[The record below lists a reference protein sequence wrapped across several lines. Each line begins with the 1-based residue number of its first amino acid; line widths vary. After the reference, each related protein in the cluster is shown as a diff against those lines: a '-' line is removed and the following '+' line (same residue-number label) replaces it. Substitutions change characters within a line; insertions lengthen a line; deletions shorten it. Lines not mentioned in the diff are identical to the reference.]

1 MSNVVR
7 VFLFLGI
14 FLVNGLRAD
23 VIMSKDDS
31 DLSRLKSAVN
41 SGIDPAKLIT
51 GKSLDANKLLLS
63 FKKEK
68 IPSMSSEQNEAT
80 EDEEELSEEPALS
93 ASTLPNNAKKMDE
106 RDKYFGQHEL
116 CESEIIKAERKYG
129 VPNRLLL
136 AISTVESGRTVG
148 QSKRPWP
155 WTICANGRGYYCTT
169 KSAAIAT
176 TKRLMARGIR
186 NIDVG
191 CMQVN
196 LLHHSRAFK
205 NLEEAFTPKAN
216 VDYAARFFLSLRDT
230 YNSWTHAV
238 GYYHSKAAR
247 YYKPYCSLVYNAWNK
262 VRNFQ
267 VRDTP
272 VITRAASKIK
282 SDISFLPSYYS
293 LVDNSIS
300 AKLHQLGRR
309 TLVRSAPKFFA
320 KKKKL
325 EE

>member
-1 MSNVVR
+1 MSNVAR

-14 FLVNGLRAD
+14 FFADSLWAD
-23 VIMSKDDS
+23 VIRNDDNPG
-31 DLSRLKSAVN
+31 LSRLKSAVS
-41 SGIDPAKLIT
+41 SGIDPAKLMSN
-51 GKSLDANKLLLS
+51 KSLDANELLLS
-63 FKKEK
+63 LKKEK
-68 IPSMSSEQNEAT
+68 ALSVDKEQSEISENS
-80 EDEEELSEEPALS
+80 EELSNRLALS

-106 RDKYFGQHEL
+106 KDKYFGQHEV
-116 CESEIIKAERKYG
+116 CESEIVKAEKKYG

-136 AISTVESGRTVG
+136 AISTVESGRAVG
-148 QSKRPWP
+148 KSKRPWP

-196 LLHHSRAFK
+196 LLHHSTAFK
-205 NLEEAFTPKAN
+205 NLEEAFTPKTN
-216 VDYAARFFLSLRDT
+216 VNYAARFFISLKNT

-238 GYYHSKAAR
+238 GYYHSKAAKH
-247 YYKPYCSLVYNAWNK
+247 YKPYCSLVYNTWNK

-272 VITRAASKIK
+272 AIARAASKIK
-282 SDISFLPSYYS
+282 SDISFLPPYYS

-320 KKKKL
+320 KKRK
-325 EE
+325 